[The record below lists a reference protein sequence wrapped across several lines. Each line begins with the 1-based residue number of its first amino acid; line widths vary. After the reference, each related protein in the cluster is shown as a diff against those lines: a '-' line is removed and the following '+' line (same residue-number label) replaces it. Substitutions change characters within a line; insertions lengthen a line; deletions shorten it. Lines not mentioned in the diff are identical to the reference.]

1 VICGHVLPVLAGS
14 DVVFYLDAP
23 ALGVACE
30 RPGDR
35 EGVRVAL
42 KLDAGQAEVILHGTG
57 VGAGT

>member
-1 VICGHVLPVLAGS
+1 VLAGS

-42 KLDAGQAEVILHGTG
+42 KLDTGQAEVILHGAG
-57 VGAGT
+57 VGAGA